1 MRRWIVSVSVLVLGV
16 MGTTLGAG
24 CAGNDG
30 SPLAR
35 TTTRGGT
42 NTSRGAR
49 STGDDDGDESPTEAA
64 NGSIPKSN
72 GSGAG
77 GSGGTG
83 GSSGPTTTP
92 GTSGSAG
99 TAGAP
104 GTPQTPGVPSS
115 GNPVLDEARAY
126 NLQAINAIRAKA
138 NLPPYTMDA
147 KLNDFA
153 QKASED
159 LASTNAAHR
168 YFSRNA
174 NSCQCSLSAEN
185 QGDPSGWAPGDVKKQ
200 IDEILDLMMS
210 EGPGGG
216 HHDNIV

>member
-1 MRRWIVSVSVLVLGV
+1 SA
-16 MGTTLGAG
+16 GTSTPTGSAG
-24 CAGNDG
+24 
-30 SPLAR
+30 S
-35 TTTRGGT
+35 
-42 NTSRGAR
+42 
-49 STGDDDGDESPTEAA
+49 
-64 NGSIPKSN
+64 
-72 GSGAG
+72 
-77 GSGGTG
+77 G
-83 GSSGPTTTP
+83 GSSGA
-92 GTSGSAG
+92 AG

-104 GTPQTPGVPSS
+104 TTPSVPSS
-115 GNPVLDEARAY
+115 GNTVLDDARAY

-138 NLPPYTMDA
+138 NLPAYTMDA

-185 QGDPSGWAPGDVKKQ
+185 QGDPSGWSPGDVKKQ

-216 HHDNIV
+216 HHDNIVSRQHTKIGVGIVNPGGRMYFTNDFGR